1 MILDPGGKA
10 IWMLAINA
18 FMTDITKPDERA
30 FRFGMIHLASSL
42 GRPLASPLGAYLL
55 RTGGFLCVFSTTLV
69 GIFIGAISLLLRI
82 RKYKWNPPKSNKVI
96 IISENPCVY
105 CSMVGFGIS

>member
-1 MILDPGGKA
+1 MKYYLIFDPGGKA

-82 RKYKWNPPKSNKVI
+82 HKYKWNPPKSNKVI
-96 IISENPCVY
+96 T
-105 CSMVGFGIS
+105 MRLLK